1 MPARKGPP
9 TRADYERLKAEC
21 ECLRRDFKGVL
32 ETTRQMRQ
40 ELQTQFTRIA
50 EMQAILDE
58 ERRADAVPRD
68 IRPLMR
74 PFVK

>member
-50 EMQAILDE
+50 EMQASWT
-58 ERRADAVPRD
+58 RNATQSRAAWSNKL
-68 IRPLMR
+68 PLM
-74 PFVK
+74 